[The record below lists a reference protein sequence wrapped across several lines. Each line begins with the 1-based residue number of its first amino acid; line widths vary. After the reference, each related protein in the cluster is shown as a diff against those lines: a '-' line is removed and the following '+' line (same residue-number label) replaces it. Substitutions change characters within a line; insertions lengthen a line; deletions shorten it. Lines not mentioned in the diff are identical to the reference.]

1 MAHRIWTGNAAD
13 LCIAIKALIS
23 DLVCCFCSKCL
34 FEFASSL
41 CLAEKSK
48 RGVGDD
54 VGEVVGLVV
63 AAVLHPVAVRG
74 YYKMRLLDHSKHHFK
89 STTEDIV
96 L

>member
-1 MAHRIWTGNAAD
+1 MHCNKSPHFW
-13 LCIAIKALIS
+13 S
-23 DLVCCFCSKCL
+23 CFCSKYL

-63 AAVLHPVAVRG
+63 AAVLHPVAVQVT
-74 YYKMRLLDHSKHHFK
+74 KQDETLLLFDNISSYFLISKK
-89 STTEDIV
+89 YSS

>member
-1 MAHRIWTGNAAD
+1 MHCNKSPHFW
-13 LCIAIKALIS
+13 S
-23 DLVCCFCSKCL
+23 CFCSKYL

-63 AAVLHPVAVRG
+63 AAVLHPVAVQVTITR
-74 YYKMRLLDHSKHHFK
+74 
-89 STTEDIV
+89 
-96 L
+96 